1 LGVLQGV
8 LEWLPISSKGNLV
21 LLMLYFLGID
31 AATALELSI
40 FLHTGTLLSAALY
53 FRKEL
58 IGILSSLGGGAAHN
72 DSRRLLVFL
81 FIATILTGI
90 TGFPLFLLA
99 KATATIEEGFI
110 ALTGIA
116 LILTGLLE
124 KVGGRIRG
132 LRTTSNLGTE
142 DAAVVGLAQG
152 FSALPGVSR
161 SGITTTVLLI
171 RGFKGDEALRLSFLL
186 SIPAVLSAEIGT
198 TALYGLP
205 HFSWD
210 MLLFAVVAAFS
221 SSLISIHVL
230 MRLAKKTKLWLLCL
244 VLGTLSLIPLL
255 GYI

>member
-58 IGILSSLGGGAAHN
+58 IEMLSSLREGAAYS

-81 FIATILTGI
+81 FTATILTGL

-99 KATATIEEGFI
+99 KATAAIGEGFI

-124 KVGGRIRG
+124 RTGGRIKG
-132 LRTTSNLGTE
+132 LRTASNLRTK

-161 SGITTTVLLI
+161 SGITTTILLI

-186 SIPAVLSAEIGT
+186 SVPAILSAEIGT
-198 TALYGLP
+198 AALYGLP
-205 HFSWD
+205 PFSWE

-244 VLGTLSLIPLL
+244 LLGALSLIPLL
-255 GYI
+255 GYV